1 MKNLKILIIES
12 NYYESIT
19 KKLFSGAKNVVKKM
33 KSEYTKITVPG
44 ALEIPV
50 VLERYKEKYDGFI
63 ILGCVIRGETTH
75 YDLVQKITAS
85 EIYKIVNRDKLAL
98 GFGLLTVENILQAK
112 ERADIKKKNIGGN
125 AAHVC
130 FKMIKQLK

>member
-1 MKNLKILIIES
+1 MKNLKILVIES
-12 NYYESIT
+12 NYYESISR
-19 KKLFSGAKNVVKKM
+19 KLFLGAKNVIKQM
-33 KSEYTKITVPG
+33 KSEYKKIAVPG

-50 VLERYKEKYDGFI
+50 VLEKYKKKYDGFI

>member
-1 MKNLKILIIES
+1 MKNLKILVIES
-12 NYYESIT
+12 NYYESISR
-19 KKLFSGAKNVVKKM
+19 KLFLGAKNVIKQM
-33 KSEYTKITVPG
+33 KYEYKKITVPG

-50 VLERYKEKYDGFI
+50 VLERYKKKYDGFI

-75 YDLVQKITAS
+75 YDLVQKITS
-85 EIYKIVNRDKLAL
+85 YEIYKIVNRNKLAL

-112 ERADIKKKNIGGN
+112 ERADMKKKNIGGN